1 MPSVK
6 PVQPGAPPP
15 PLSPARA
22 FLRGALTTLAG
33 ILVAAALAS
42 FLDGLGLPYS
52 RTRNVAVTVGEGLA
66 LVVLVFVMPGLRDAR
81 YRRPQALLALFA
93 GALVVACAV
102 GVAFVAILGMA
113 LGGMH
118 TD

>member
-1 MPSVK
+1 MPSVD
-6 PVQPGAPPP
+6 PMPPGAPPP
-15 PLSPARA
+15 LSPTRA
-22 FLRGALTTLAG
+22 FLRGASTTLAC

-42 FLDGLGLPYS
+42 FLDGVGLPYS
-52 RTRNVAVTVGEGLA
+52 RARNVAVTVGGA
-66 LVVLVFVMPGLRDAR
+66 IGLVVLVFVVPGLRDAR

-113 LGGMH
+113 LSGTH